1 MLPLRRPMQTDPEPV
16 MKNTAALSLAL
27 MLATCLLST
36 FTHAAG
42 DPEAGAKIFPRLCG
56 GCHQVGESARPGF
69 GPQLN
74 GIIGRAAGT
83 SANYVYS
90 DAMKNSGL
98 TWDRETLIAYLKDPK
113 GVVPGTRM
121 IFWGLSD
128 EEKVGNLLAY
138 LQSFDV
144 DGHAPANIVQP

>member
-1 MLPLRRPMQTDPEPV
+1 
-16 MKNTAALSLAL
+16 MKNTASLSLAL
-27 MLATCLLST
+27 ILTAGLLST
-36 FTHAAG
+36 TANAAG

-74 GIIGRAAGT
+74 GIIGRPAGT

-90 DAMKNSGL
+90 EAMKNSGL
-98 TWDRETLIAYLKDPK
+98 TWNRETLIAYLKDPK

-128 EEKVGNLLAY
+128 KEKVENLLAY
-138 LQSFDV
+138 LQSF
-144 DGHAPANIVQP
+144 QQ

>member
-1 MLPLRRPMQTDPEPV
+1 MALTGKNKMLPLRRTMQTDPEPS
-16 MKNTAALSLAL
+16 MKNTAALSLAVIL
-27 MLATCLLST
+27 GTSLFTTLS
-36 FTHAAG
+36 HAAG

-90 DAMKNSGL
+90 DAMKNSGV

-128 EEKVGNLLAY
+128 EEKLDNLLAY
-138 LQSFDV
+138 LQTFS
-144 DGHAPANIVQP
+144 Q

>member
-1 MLPLRRPMQTDPEPV
+1 
-16 MKNTAALSLAL
+16 MKFTTALLLAL
-27 MLATCLLST
+27 IFSTC
-36 FTHAAG
+36 AQAEG

-56 GCHQVGESARPGF
+56 GCHQVGESARSGF

-74 GIIGRAAGT
+74 GIVGRAAGA

-90 DAMKNSGL
+90 AAMKNSGI
-98 TWDRETLIAYLKDPK
+98 TWDRATLKAYLKDPK

-128 EEKVGNLLAY
+128 EEKLNNLLAY
-138 LQSFDV
+138 LQRFS
-144 DGHAPANIVQP
+144 AEP

>member
-1 MLPLRRPMQTDPEPV
+1 MAPPKIWMLP
-16 MKNTAALSLAL
+16 MKNTALLTLAL
-27 MLATCLLST
+27 ILNAGLYSMPAL
-36 FTHAAG
+36 AAG
-42 DPEAGAKIFPRLCG
+42 DAEAGSKIFPRLCG

-74 GIIGRAAGT
+74 GIIGRPAGT

-90 DAMKNSGL
+90 DAMKNSGI
-98 TWDRETLIAYLKDPK
+98 TWNRETLTAYLKDPK

-128 EEKVGNLLAY
+128 EEKIDDLLAY
-138 LQSFDV
+138 LESFTE
-144 DGHAPANIVQP
+144 

>member
-1 MLPLRRPMQTDPEPV
+1 
-16 MKNTAALSLAL
+16 MKATTSLILAL
-27 MLATCLLST
+27 IFSAG
-36 FTHAAG
+36 AQADG

-74 GIIGRAAGT
+74 GIVGRAAGT

-90 DAMKNSGL
+90 DAMKNSGI
-98 TWDRETLIAYLKDPK
+98 TWDRETLKAYLEDPK

-128 EEKVGNLLAY
+128 EEKLNNLLAY
-138 LQSFDV
+138 LQTFS
-144 DGHAPANIVQP
+144 PESK

>member
-1 MLPLRRPMQTDPEPV
+1 LRRPNYADPEIQ
-16 MKNTAALSLAL
+16 MKNRASLIFALILGAGLFTTTAQ
-27 MLATCLLST
+27 
-36 FTHAAG
+36 AAG

-74 GIIGRAAGT
+74 GIVGRPAGT

-90 DAMKNSGL
+90 DAMKNSGV
-98 TWDRETLIAYLKDPK
+98 TWDDETLRAYLKDPK

-128 EEKVGNLLAY
+128 EEKLDNLLAY
-138 LQSFDV
+138 LQTFK
-144 DGHAPANIVQP
+144 

>member
-1 MLPLRRPMQTDPEPV
+1 MQTDPEPA

-27 MLATCLLST
+27 MLATSLLST

-144 DGHAPANIVQP
+144 DGHAPVNIVQP

>member
-1 MLPLRRPMQTDPEPV
+1 MLPLRSQIQAVPEPS
-16 MKNTAALSLAL
+16 MKNTVALLLAL
-27 MLATCLLST
+27 TATAVLFSST
-36 FTHAAG
+36 TRAAG
-42 DPEAGAKIFPRLCG
+42 DPQAGEKIFPRLCG
-56 GCHQVGESARPGF
+56 GCHQVGPDARPGF

-90 DAMKNSGL
+90 EAMKNSGK
-98 TWDRETLIAYLKDPK
+98 TWDRETLTAYLKDPK

-128 EEKVGNLLAY
+128 EEKIDSLLAY
-138 LQSFDV
+138 LQQFS
-144 DGHAPANIVQP
+144 N

>member
-1 MLPLRRPMQTDPEPV
+1 LAPPKTWKSL
-16 MKNTAALSLAL
+16 MKNAALTFAL
-27 MLATCLLST
+27 ILNAGLFCTPTL
-36 FTHAAG
+36 AAG
-42 DPEAGAKIFPRLCG
+42 DAEAGAKIFPRLCG

-69 GPQLN
+69 GPELN
-74 GIIGRAAGT
+74 GIIGRPAGT

-98 TWDRETLIAYLKDPK
+98 TWDRETLTKYLKDPK

-128 EEKVGNLLAY
+128 EEKIDNLLAY
-138 LQSFDV
+138 LQTFSR
-144 DGHAPANIVQP
+144 Q

>member
-1 MLPLRRPMQTDPEPV
+1 MAPPKLWKSL
-16 MKNTAALSLAL
+16 MKNAALTFAL
-27 MLATCLLST
+27 ILNAGLLST
-36 FTHAAG
+36 PVLAAG
-42 DPEAGAKIFPRLCG
+42 DAEAGAKIFPRLCG

-69 GPQLN
+69 GPELN
-74 GIIGRAAGT
+74 GIIGRPAGT

-98 TWDRETLIAYLKDPK
+98 TWDRETLTKYLKDPK

-128 EEKVGNLLAY
+128 EEKIDNLLAY
-138 LQSFDV
+138 LQTFS
-144 DGHAPANIVQP
+144 Q

>member
-1 MLPLRRPMQTDPEPV
+1 MQTDPEPS
-16 MKNTAALSLAL
+16 MKNTAALSLAV
-27 MLATCLLST
+27 MLATSLFST
-36 FTHAAG
+36 FSHAAG

-74 GIIGRAAGT
+74 GIIGRPAGT

-90 DAMKNSGL
+90 DAMKNSGV

-128 EEKVGNLLAY
+128 EEKLDNLLAY
-138 LQSFDV
+138 LQTFS
-144 DGHAPANIVQP
+144 Q

>member
-1 MLPLRRPMQTDPEPV
+1 
-16 MKNTAALSLAL
+16 MKNSAALTLAL
-27 MLATCLLST
+27 LLGTGLLSPLT
-36 FTHAAG
+36 QAAG

-98 TWDRETLIAYLKDPK
+98 TWDHQTLIAYLKDPK

-128 EEKVGNLLAY
+128 EEKLNNLLAY
-138 LQSFDV
+138 LQTFS
-144 DGHAPANIVQP
+144 Q

>member
-1 MLPLRRPMQTDPEPV
+1 
-16 MKNTAALSLAL
+16 MKNTAALTLAL
-27 MLATCLLST
+27 LLGTGLLSPLT
-36 FTHAAG
+36 QAAG

-98 TWDRETLIAYLKDPK
+98 TWDHQTLIAYLKDPK

-128 EEKVGNLLAY
+128 EEKLNNLLAY
-138 LQSFDV
+138 LQTFS
-144 DGHAPANIVQP
+144 Q

>member
-1 MLPLRRPMQTDPEPV
+1 
-16 MKNTAALSLAL
+16 MKNTALLTLAL
-27 MLATCLLST
+27 ILNAGLLST
-36 FTHAAG
+36 PALAAG
-42 DPEAGAKIFPRLCG
+42 DAEAGGKIFPRLCG

-74 GIIGRAAGT
+74 GIIGRPAGT

-90 DAMKNSGL
+90 DAMKNSGI
-98 TWDRETLIAYLKDPK
+98 TWNRETVTAYLKDPK

-128 EEKVGNLLAY
+128 EEKIDNLLAY
-138 LQSFDV
+138 LQSFTE
-144 DGHAPANIVQP
+144 Q

>member
-1 MLPLRRPMQTDPEPV
+1 MAPPKIWMLP
-16 MKNTAALSLAL
+16 MKNTALLTLAL
-27 MLATCLLST
+27 ILNAGLLST
-36 FTHAAG
+36 PALAAG
-42 DPEAGAKIFPRLCG
+42 DAEAGGKIFPRLCG

-74 GIIGRAAGT
+74 GIIGRPAGT

-90 DAMKNSGL
+90 DAMKNSGI
-98 TWDRETLIAYLKDPK
+98 TWNRETVTAYLKDPK

-128 EEKVGNLLAY
+128 EEKIDNLLAY
-138 LQSFDV
+138 LQSFTE
-144 DGHAPANIVQP
+144 Q

>member
-1 MLPLRRPMQTDPEPV
+1 
-16 MKNTAALSLAL
+16 MKFTTALLLAL
-27 MLATCLLST
+27 IFST
-36 FTHAAG
+36 GAQAEG
-42 DPEAGAKIFPRLCG
+42 DPEAGEKIFPRLCG
-56 GCHQVGESARPGF
+56 GCHQVGESARSGF

-90 DAMKNSGL
+90 DAMKNSGI
-98 TWDRETLIAYLKDPK
+98 TWDRATLKAYLEDPK

-128 EEKVGNLLAY
+128 EEKLNNLLAY
-138 LQSFDV
+138 LQRFS
-144 DGHAPANIVQP
+144 AEP

>member
-1 MLPLRRPMQTDPEPV
+1 MAPPKIWMLP
-16 MKNTAALSLAL
+16 MKNTALLTLAL
-27 MLATCLLST
+27 ILNAGLYSMPAL
-36 FTHAAG
+36 AAG
-42 DPEAGAKIFPRLCG
+42 DAEAGSKIFPRLCG

-74 GIIGRAAGT
+74 GIVGRPAGT

-90 DAMKNSGL
+90 DAMKNSGI
-98 TWDRETLIAYLKDPK
+98 TWNRETLTAYLKDPK

-128 EEKVGNLLAY
+128 EEKIDNLLAY
-138 LQSFDV
+138 LQSFTE
-144 DGHAPANIVQP
+144 

>member
-1 MLPLRRPMQTDPEPV
+1 
-16 MKNTAALSLAL
+16 MKTTALLSLAL
-27 MLATCLLST
+27 SLIATCSSAQ
-36 FTHAAG
+36 AAG

-69 GPQLN
+69 GPELN
-74 GIIGRAAGT
+74 GIVGRPAGT

-90 DAMKNSGL
+90 DAMKNSGV
-98 TWDRETLIAYLKDPK
+98 TWDADTLRAYLKDPK

-128 EEKVGNLLAY
+128 EEKLDNLLAY
-138 LQSFDV
+138 LQTFSE
-144 DGHAPANIVQP
+144 HL

>member
-1 MLPLRRPMQTDPEPV
+1 MAPPKIWMLP
-16 MKNTAALSLAL
+16 MKNTALLTLAL
-27 MLATCLLST
+27 ILNAGLFSMPAL
-36 FTHAAG
+36 AAG
-42 DPEAGAKIFPRLCG
+42 DAEAGSKIFPRLCG

-74 GIIGRAAGT
+74 GIIGRPAGT

-90 DAMKNSGL
+90 DAMKNSGI
-98 TWDRETLIAYLKDPK
+98 TWNRETLTAYLKDPK

-128 EEKVGNLLAY
+128 EEKIDNLLAY
-138 LQSFDV
+138 LQTFQS
-144 DGHAPANIVQP
+144 P

>member
-1 MLPLRRPMQTDPEPV
+1 MQTDPEPV

-144 DGHAPANIVQP
+144 DGHAPVNIVQP

>member
-1 MLPLRRPMQTDPEPV
+1 MESELA
-16 MKNTAALSLAL
+16 MKNTAALTLAL
-27 MLATCLLST
+27 VLGTGLLSPLT
-36 FTHAAG
+36 QAAG

-74 GIIGRAAGT
+74 GIIGRPAGT

-98 TWDRETLIAYLKDPK
+98 TWDRDTLIAYLKDPK
-113 GVVPGTRM
+113 DVVPGTRM

-128 EEKVGNLLAY
+128 EEKLDNLLAY
-138 LQSFDV
+138 LQTFS
-144 DGHAPANIVQP
+144 Q